1 MSDPYTVTTN
11 KSYFQRLGDSFGG
24 IVGGFVLIVVC
35 CGLLWWNEGR
45 AVTAEKG
52 LSAATDAAIS
62 LAVTTPDAANDGKL
76 VHMTGEAKAT
86 APISDADLG
95 IAFAD
100 ALVVSRKAEMYQWKE
115 ETSTK
120 TEEKLGGGETT
131 TTTYSYKREWS
142 TSEIDSSKFNAA
154 ASAAEGRKVGAPLVN
169 PPMTLKSAD
178 FAASD
183 ATLGGYKLKP
193 ALLGQL
199 SGDAT
204 PKPVSE
210 PAGWTPTAQ
219 GYYAG
224 EGMPEEPKIG
234 DMRVTYTYLA
244 SPQTVSVLARQ
255 QGPGLEPW
263 RAPNGYEVYRL
274 SLGDKTAA
282 MMIEDQQSAEN
293 MMTWILRGAGIIG
306 ICMGFG
312 LILAPLRAIANVV
325 PFIAR
330 IVGGGISVIAFAL
343 GVPLGLIVIALAW
356 LVYRPLIGVAL
367 LVVAGGIIYWFGW
380 GRKRAAPA
388 AAPAA

>member
-11 KSYFQRLGDSFGG
+11 KSYFQRLGNSFGG
-24 IVGGFVLIVVC
+24 IVGGFVLIVAC

-62 LAVTTPDAANDGKL
+62 LTGTTPDAANDGKL
-76 VHMTGEAKAT
+76 VHMTGEAKSV
-86 APISDADLG
+86 APVADADLG

-100 ALVVSRKAEMYQWKE
+100 ALVVSRKVEMYQWKE

-142 TSEIDSSKFNAA
+142 TSPIDSSKFNAG
-154 ASAAEGRKVGAPLVN
+154 ASAAESRKVGAPLVN

-178 FAASD
+178 FEAAD

-204 PKPVSE
+204 PKPIAE
-210 PAGWTPTAQ
+210 PSGWTPTAQ

-263 RAPNGYEVYRL
+263 RAPNGYEIYRL

-293 MMTWILRGAGIIG
+293 MMTWILRGAGIVG
-306 ICMGFG
+306 LCMGFG

-325 PFIAR
+325 PFIAN

-356 LVYRPLIGVAL
+356 VVYRPLIGIAL

-380 GRKRAAPA
+380 GRKRKPAPA
-388 AAPAA
+388 AA